1 MPKWDIDPAGVGVL
15 ASLMGDVLD
24 ALNDVVQTYGEELEG
39 AAKTAGTV
47 APGGASGGG
56 QGQPSGLVAAAL
68 AEFATGTAAELQF
81 IGARA
86 GKSVNGALTATA
98 AYQTGDI
105 EMAARTQ
112 QQAAGVID
120 KDLDMP
126 GGWKRGQ
133 L

>member
-15 ASLMGDVLD
+15 TSLVGDVLD
-24 ALNDVVQTYGEELEG
+24 ALDGIVQTYGDDLEG

-47 APGGASGGG
+47 APGGAGGGGGG
-56 QGQPSGLVAAAL
+56 QPTGLVAAAL
-68 AEFATGTAAELQF
+68 TEFATGTLTELQF

-98 AYQTGDI
+98 AYQMGDLD
-105 EMAARTQ
+105 MAARTQ
-112 QQAAGVID
+112 QQAAAVID